1 MNLDWGI
8 IWDSRQVLLQG
19 AAMTVMLTV
28 VTMALAVPGG
38 MVLAL
43 MRLSSNRVANGIA
56 VAIVEFFRNLPL
68 ILVIYW
74 AFYVMPMALDVQ
86 FSAVTTALV
95 ALVLNVSAYNSETF
109 RAGINSIRKGQMEA
123 ALAMGMSR
131 RQAMFKV
138 LVPQA
143 ARRILPVLAS
153 TWISLF
159 KDTSLVSVI
168 AVSELA
174 YASMQVRAQSFRVLE
189 MLTAMAV
196 IYWLMGYPQAKLV
209 AWIHR
214 KYAVKERPSR
224 SSHTSPAPPARPP
237 PPPQTLQP
245 QPPPPQPPPP
255 PRAPTRNNRA
265 PAHPPPPSA
274 PAPLAPSHA
283 AQPPP
288 PSHRTAPLHA
298 THSRRPPR

>member
-1 MNLDWGI
+1 MNFDWNV
-8 IWDSRQVLLQG
+8 IWTHRQALLEG
-19 AAMTVMLTV
+19 AAMTVGLTV
-28 VTMALAVPGG
+28 VTMLLAVPGG
-38 MVLAL
+38 ILLAL
-43 MRLSSNRVANGIA
+43 MRLSSSKALSSA
-56 VAIVEFFRNLPL
+56 SLAFVEFFRNLPL

-74 AFYVMPMALDVQ
+74 AFYVMPIAFDVQ

-95 ALVLNVSAYNSETF
+95 ALVLNISAYNAETF

-138 LVPQA
+138 VIPQA

-174 YASMQVRAQSFRVLE
+174 YTSMQIRAQTFRVLE
-189 MLTAMAV
+189 MLTAMAA

-209 AWIHR
+209 DWIHK
-214 KYAVKERPSR
+214 KYGVNK
-224 SSHTSPAPPARPP
+224 
-237 PPPQTLQP
+237 
-245 QPPPPQPPPP
+245 
-255 PRAPTRNNRA
+255 
-265 PAHPPPPSA
+265 
-274 PAPLAPSHA
+274 
-283 AQPPP
+283 
-288 PSHRTAPLHA
+288 
-298 THSRRPPR
+298 